1 MSLTSRSTVLSD
13 VARHVI
19 ACHVTL
25 TRSFHELSFDGNMCT
40 ALLSGASLAAC
51 ASCGCAAGTAVVQV
65 LGAELTADS
74 WAELRGDVQQIMDR
88 GIGAD
93 KEIR

>member
-1 MSLTSRSTVLSD
+1 
-13 VARHVI
+13 
-19 ACHVTL
+19 
-25 TRSFHELSFDGNMCT
+25 
-40 ALLSGASLAAC
+40 
-51 ASCGCAAGTAVVQV
+51 VVQV